1 MTNAI
6 LRGKPDAGN
15 PHVRF
20 DEGEVA
26 SAKPRRG
33 SLLYKIRKTAGKLY
47 GADNSATS
55 HIAAASV
62 GRGVCAAFLCAVS
75 ALWSPSAFAEK
86 YYAEMSESSS
96 LSKLHWDPAMPSV
109 GFSASDELVVSVDAA
124 EVVLTIDAPVSVH
137 SLTKTGAKDLVLA
150 GGGSL
155 MGELAVAE
163 GTLKID
169 AGNKVLDLVCDLQV
183 AEDARME
190 IVSTSGTAP
199 TEGRLVRLHGETS
212 GLGELYFGIN
222 YSTNEICNANFNV
235 MKAWTDKK
243 NAIFRVNSGATLGNV
258 AGSTLVVRAP
268 VTFADSQT
276 VVRSIVP
283 YTDTP
288 SAIDQFPLGVS
299 SDPSGEYVFRNC
311 AVTNALWFSNGR
323 LVFDNCKARLL
334 GVYADICLS
343 LGSTLADDRY
353 KEYGADYFGYVPS
366 GSVTSSM
373 DILEGSYV
381 LMEQVLFSGNG
392 NDTTVTT
399 INMSG
404 GNLRCIGSNIDGGAN
419 SIKLA
424 HWPKATSYFNM
435 TGGDVYLKNRFCLC
449 ISGTGYFNMS
459 GGTLEA
465 EGFCLNGRTSQVG
478 GMGHM
483 DFTGGTIKLR
493 NASAL
498 HADWCGGGTKE
509 QAYKARLGGSGS
521 PTLYGLFEVK
531 ATAELVGETRVEAVN
546 FEVPLDSSQVARI
559 SRDLTGAGG
568 FNKTGEGTLVVDS
581 QLSCSGAVRV
591 LKGQLTLKKD
601 YAMTNALVEVGAGCY
616 LSFKDTT
623 QKFGGVTATK
633 GDWAVPADMMFVDA
647 PRYLVEPVE
656 TDAGMTVRSVTFP
669 GSVDVSSWTVCGM
682 SSITNL
688 ELGASYV
695 IARCAS
701 GSVTGTP
708 RKLAIPRPWHVS
720 VSGGELRLES
730 SRGFLIFCR

>member
-1 MTNAI
+1 
-6 LRGKPDAGN
+6 
-15 PHVRF
+15 
-20 DEGEVA
+20 
-26 SAKPRRG
+26 
-33 SLLYKIRKTAGKLY
+33 
-47 GADNSATS
+47 
-55 HIAAASV
+55 
-62 GRGVCAAFLCAVS
+62 
-75 ALWSPSAFAEK
+75 
-86 YYAEMSESSS
+86 MSESSS
-96 LSKLHWDPAMPSV
+96 LSALPWVPAMPSG
-109 GFSASDELVVSVDAA
+109 GFSASDELEVSAGAA
-124 EVVLTIDAPVSVH
+124 GVVLTIDAPAVSVR
-137 SLTKTGAKDLVLA
+137 SLTKTGANDLVLA

-155 MGELAVAE
+155 LGELAVAE

-169 AGNKVLDLVCDLQV
+169 AGDQVLDLVCNLHV

-199 TEGRLVRLHGETS
+199 AEGRLVRLYGETS
-212 GLGELYFGIN
+212 GLGELYFGIDG
-222 YSTNEICNANFNV
+222 STNEIHAAGFNV

-243 NAIFRVNSGATLGNV
+243 YATFRVGPGATLGNV
-258 AGSTLVVRAP
+258 VGSTLVVRAP

-283 YTDTP
+283 YTNTP

-334 GVYADICLS
+334 GVHDDSALN
-343 LGSTLADDRY
+343 LGSTLAEDRY

-366 GSVTSSM
+366 ESVTSSM

-381 LMEQVLFSGNG
+381 RMEQVLFSGNG
-392 NDTTVTT
+392 NGTTVTT

-404 GNLRCIGSNIDGGAN
+404 GNLRCVGSNNDGGIN

-435 TGGDVYLKNRFCLC
+435 TGGDVYLTKRFCLC
-449 ISGTGYFNMS
+449 IDGTGYFDMS

-498 HADWCGGGTKE
+498 HADWCDGGTKE
-509 QAYKARLGGSGS
+509 QAYEARLGGSGS

-546 FEVPLDSSQVARI
+546 FEVPADPSQVAWIR
-559 SRDLTGAGG
+559 RDLTGAGG
-568 FNKTGEGTLVVDS
+568 FNKTGAGTLVVDS

-591 LKGQLTLKKD
+591 LQGELRFAEGCD
-601 YAMTNALVEVGAGCY
+601 YAMTNALVEVSADGV
-616 LSFKDTT
+616 LSFNGTT

-633 GDWAVPADMMFVDA
+633 GDWAVPADMTFVAA

-688 ELGASYV
+688 KLGASYA

-701 GSVTGTP
+701 GRVTGTP
-708 RKLAIPRPWHVS
+708 RKLAIPRPWQVS

-730 SRGFLIFCR
+730 YRGLCIFCR